1 MSHSSTPIPPRLFLH
16 AYSSTPIPPRPFH
29 YAHSTTPIFQA
40 HFITRLGCARQL
52 AHQGTALPCVD
63 G

>member
-1 MSHSSTPIPPRLFLH
+1 MSHSSTPIPPRLFL
-16 AYSSTPIPPRPFH
+16 

-52 AHQGTALPCVD
+52 AHQGTALPYVD